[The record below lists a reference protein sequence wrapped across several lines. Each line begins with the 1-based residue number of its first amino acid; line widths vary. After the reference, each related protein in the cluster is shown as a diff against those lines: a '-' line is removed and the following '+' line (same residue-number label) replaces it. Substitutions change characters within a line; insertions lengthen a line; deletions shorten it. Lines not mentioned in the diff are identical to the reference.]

1 MILMLGTNDC
11 KSYYKA
17 SANMIGRGVEKL
29 IQQIRANNR
38 KTNILLIS
46 PIILGEKIGEEDY
59 GHEYDE
65 ESIRTSKELK
75 SVYQEIANTYNIGF
89 LAASDVANS
98 SDIDHE
104 HLDAENHKK
113 LAEAIMKKLEEIVWI
128 GII

>member
-1 MILMLGTNDC
+1 
-11 KSYYKA
+11 
-17 SANMIGRGVEKL
+17 MIGRGVEKL

-75 SVYQEIANTYNIGF
+75 SVYQEIANTYNTDFWRHQMWQIPVTSIKNI
-89 LAASDVANS
+89 LM
-98 SDIDHE
+98 
-104 HLDAENHKK
+104 LR
-113 LAEAIMKKLEEIVWI
+113 
-128 GII
+128 IIRS